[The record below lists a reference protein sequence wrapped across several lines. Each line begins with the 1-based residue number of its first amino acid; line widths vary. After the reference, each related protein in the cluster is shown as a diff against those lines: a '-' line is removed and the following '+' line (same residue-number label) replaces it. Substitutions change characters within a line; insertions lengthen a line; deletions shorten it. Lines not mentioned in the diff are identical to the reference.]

1 MQLWIS
7 LKLIIYTLYK
17 KIHLFYFSI
26 VIDILYNINYN
37 NLKDDIDT
45 VIMIFIII
53 VKMIQMTLNLLIQ

>member
-1 MQLWIS
+1 MQLWIT

-17 KIHLFYFSI
+17 EINLFYFSI

-45 VIMIFIII
+45 IIMIFIII
-53 VKMIQMTLNLLIQ
+53 VKVIQMTLN